1 MTATK
6 VARVLAI
13 LSLPKPVPAFINFSK
28 AVIQKTTNN
37 PNFPTPEPPLATLQA
52 STNDLETS
60 EAAALARTKGAAT
73 TRNQKRVA
81 LVTLYEQFKGYVQKQ
96 ADANPETAAALIESA
111 GLSVKKATLPKKRVF
126 AVTPGAV
133 SGAVKLVAA
142 SAARRASY
150 EWQYSS
156 DGGKTWVAAPAT
168 LQAKTTVIGLQPG
181 ATISFRYRPVTKTGE
196 GDWSQPIAVVIK

>member
-1 MTATK
+1 MTTTK
-6 VARVLAI
+6 IARVLAI
-13 LSLPKPVPAFINFSK
+13 LMLPKPVPAFINFSK
-28 AVIQKTTNN
+28 AVIQKSTNN
-37 PNFPTPEPPLATLQA
+37 PNLPNPDPSLATLQTA
-52 STNDLETS
+52 TSDLETT

-73 TRNQKRVA
+73 TRNQKRAA
-81 LVTLYEQFKGYVQKQ
+81 LAMLFEQFKGYVQKR

-111 GLSVKKATLPKKRVF
+111 GLSVKKTPLPKKRVF

-150 EWQYSS
+150 QWEYSS

-181 ATISFRYRPVTKTGE
+181 GMVSFRYRPVTKTGE